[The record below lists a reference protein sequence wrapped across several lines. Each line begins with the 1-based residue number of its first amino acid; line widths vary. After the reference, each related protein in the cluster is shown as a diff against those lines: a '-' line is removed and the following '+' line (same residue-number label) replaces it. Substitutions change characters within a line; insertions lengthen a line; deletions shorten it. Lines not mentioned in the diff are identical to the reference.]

1 MNIPL
6 VNLARQY
13 TTIEQDIQKAI
24 LAVCKTGDFILGQQ
38 VEAFEAQFAKYIGV
52 KYCIGVASG
61 TDAIKLMALASGI
74 KPGDEIITQ
83 ANTFIATVLPFIE
96 LGAIPVFVDCDEHGA
111 INVDHVKKAI
121 TKKTRAIIPVHL
133 FGVPA
138 PMKELSLLSRKHN
151 LLLLEDAAQAHGSTL
166 AGRKCGSFGHMSA
179 FSFYPGKNLGA
190 LGDGGAI
197 VTNSPKYAAAIRMIR
212 NIGQKK
218 KYDHTIL
225 GTNSRLDTIQAA
237 ALSVK
242 LKHLDAWNK
251 KRDSI
256 AHTLIRGLTGV
267 GDLIL
272 PYPYHHEE
280 DMPFLQSA
288 SRAQLANHTNSTA
301 TSQTTTI
308 RASEK
313 TRAAHKKHGMSPSKT
328 NWHLFVIQTKR
339 RDALAS
345 YLNNAGIHTGIHY
358 PVPLHMTPALKFLQY
373 KKGDFPVSEA
383 RARTMLT
390 LPLYAELTEK
400 EVQYIVKTIK
410 QFYAK

>member
-13 TTIEQDIQKAI
+13 ATIQKDIDHAI
-24 LAVCKTGDFILGQQ
+24 LSVCKTGDFILGHQ
-38 VEAFEAQFAKYIGV
+38 VEAFEAQFARYIGV

-74 KPGDEIITQ
+74 KPGDEVITQ
-83 ANTFIATVLPFIE
+83 TNTFIATVLPFIE
-96 LGAIPVFVDCDEHGA
+96 LGAIPVFVDCDEQGA
-111 INVDHVKKAI
+111 IDIAQVKQAI

-133 FGVPA
+133 FGLPA
-138 PMKELSLLSRKHN
+138 PMKELQRISNRQSRISI
-151 LLLLEDAAQAHGSTL
+151 LEDAAQAHGSSL
-166 AGRKCGSFGHMSA
+166 AGKLCGSFGDMAA

-197 VTNSPKYAAAIRMIR
+197 VTNSSKYAAAIRMIR

-242 LKHLDAWNK
+242 LKHLDTWNK

-256 AHTLIRGLTGV
+256 ARTLIAGLTGL
-267 GDLIL
+267 GDLML
-272 PYPYHHEE
+272 P
-280 DMPFLQSA
+280 
-288 SRAQLANHTNSTA
+288 
-301 TSQTTTI
+301 TSLPPKGT
-308 RASEK
+308 
-313 TRAAHKKHGMSPSKT
+313 T

-345 YLNNAGIHTGIHY
+345 YLNSAGIHTGIHY
-358 PVPLHMTPALKFLQY
+358 PMPLHITPALRFLQY

-383 RARTMLT
+383 RANRMLT

-400 EVQYIVKTIK
+400 EVQYIIRTIK
-410 QFYAK
+410 HFYAK